1 VRGVV
6 ANLQQ
11 SRAGCSLHGV
21 EGDVDDAGFA
31 GCQRTLRTVVRLGEV
46 AGTGAAQADNHSHR
60 CGAGIVDGNGL
71 RHAIGADGL
80 RRKNQSGRRERYARR
95 AAVPAERCG
104 LPDALSEMVRV
115 ALTGPAACGSPKC
128 RGTVNRKLPDA

>member
-1 VRGVV
+1 
-6 ANLQQ
+6 
-11 SRAGCSLHGV
+11 
-21 EGDVDDAGFA
+21 
-31 GCQRTLRTVVRLGEV
+31 
-46 AGTGAAQADNHSHR
+46 
-60 CGAGIVDGNGL
+60 GAGIVDGNGL

-128 RGTVNRKLPDA
+128 RGTVNRKLPDACIRTQGCVTGENCELAGASDA